1 MIPDIGIMKKI
12 NGKLMNKCCCNCKNQ
27 IEIMRH
33 PNNKISGGRMK
44 GPVTKIAGYGCKAV
58 YEGEKIVFFETA
70 HSMCELHQFKEI
82 K

>member
-1 MIPDIGIMKKI
+1 
-12 NGKLMNKCCCNCKNQ
+12 
-27 IEIMRH
+27 
-33 PNNKISGGRMK
+33 MK